1 MNFIKRNAS
10 TILTCVGGVGVVVT
24 AVLAA
29 KASPKA
35 SKRLERAEKK
45 KGESLSKTEKFKIAT
60 PAYIPTIVAGA
71 GTIACIFG
79 ANILNKRTQAALV
92 SAYALI
98 DTSYKE
104 YKNKLKELY
113 GEEAHEKIVN
123 AIAIEKAEDVY
134 IHSECLCNGCDLT
147 TDESCGDE
155 ILFYDEFTGR
165 YFESTIERVLQAIYH
180 FNRNFTLRGYAVLN
194 ELFEFLGLSTT
205 DYGSVVGWSV
215 NDDEIYWVDFNFRK
229 VTMDD
234 GLECYIIETPWE
246 PTAEYIDYY

>member
-29 KASPKA
+29 KATPKA
-35 SKRLERAEKK
+35 TKRLERAEEK
-45 KGESLSKTEKFKIAT
+45 KGEVLSKTEKIKIAG
-60 PAYIPTIVAGA
+60 PVYIPTVLVGA

-79 ANILNKRTQAALV
+79 ANVLNKRTQASLI

-98 DTSYKE
+98 DNSYKE

-113 GEEAHEKIVN
+113 GEEAHEKIVD
-123 AIAIEKAEDVY
+123 AIAIEKADDVY

-165 YFESTIERVLQAIYH
+165 YFESTIERVITAEYH
-180 FNRNFTLRGYAVLN
+180 LNRNFTLRGYAVLN
-194 ELFEFLGLSTT
+194 EFFEFLGLSTT
-205 DYGSVVGWSV
+205 DYGSVVGWAV
-215 NDDEIYWVDFNFRK
+215 NDEELYWIDFNHRK

>member
-10 TILTCVGGVGVVVT
+10 TILTCVGGAGVVIT

-29 KASPKA
+29 KAAPKA
-35 SKRLERAEKK
+35 TKRLERAEEK
-45 KGESLSKTEKFKIAT
+45 KGEVLSNTEKIKIAG
-60 PAYIPTIVAGA
+60 PVYIPAIVTGV

-79 ANILNKRTQAALV
+79 ANVLNKRNQAALV

-98 DTSYKE
+98 DSSYKE

-123 AIAIEKAEDVY
+123 AIAIEKTEDIY

-155 ILFYDEFTGR
+155 ILFYDEFGSR
-165 YFESTIERVLQAIYH
+165 YFESTIEKVITAEYH
-180 FNRNFTLRGYAVLN
+180 LNRNFTLRGCAVLN
-194 ELFEFLGLSTT
+194 EFYEFLGLETT
-205 DYGSVVGWSV
+205 DYGSVVGWAV
-215 NDDEIYWVDFNFRK
+215 NDEELYWIDFNHRK

-246 PTAEYIDYY
+246 PSAEYIDYY

>member
-10 TILTCVGGVGVVVT
+10 TILTCAGGIGVVVT

-29 KASPKA
+29 KAAPKA
-35 SKRLERAEKK
+35 NKRLERAEEK
-45 KGESLSKTEKFKIAT
+45 KGENLSKTEKFKIAT

-71 GTIACIFG
+71 ATITCIFG

-113 GEEAHEKIVN
+113 GEEAHEKIVE
-123 AIAIEKAEDVY
+123 AIAIERTEDIY

-147 TDESCGDE
+147 SEDGCGDDV
-155 ILFYDEFTGR
+155 LFYDEFTGR
-165 YFESTIERVLQAIYH
+165 YFESTIEKVIVAEYH
-180 FNRNFTLRGYAVLN
+180 LNRNFTLRGYAVLN
-194 ELFEFLGLSTT
+194 EFFEFLGLPTT
-205 DYGSVVGWSV
+205 DYGSVVGWAV
-215 NDDEIYWVDFNFRK
+215 NDDELYWIDFNHRK

-234 GLECYIIETPWE
+234 GLECYIIETPWG
-246 PTAEYIDYY
+246 PTAEYMDYY